1 MKLFIFLLR
10 TYRWL
15 VFAVLI
21 ISLLSGVVNTALL
34 GLINQQLTTRV
45 TLTANFTGYFVGLVL
60 LTIALDLLAK
70 NLLSSL
76 TGWTS
81 YHLRMNLSRQILATP
96 LVRLETLGTPRLLAI
111 LTDDIR
117 SIAHL
122 LASLPAL
129 AIGLVTVFGAI
140 VYLGWLSPIALAVL
154 IGLAVPT
161 ILLHRLLLR
170 KAHAFSRQ
178 GLSERDGIFHL
189 YRALVEGVKELQLH
203 GPRRQAFLQDVLEPT
218 AANVK
223 KSGMAARRWH
233 HLANTWSQSAYFV
246 FVIAILLLSR
256 WQALSVEVMT
266 GYALIVL
273 YLKGSVMA
281 VLQGIPLWTEA
292 NIAIQRIEE
301 DGFIPFFSG
310 IKSEKGFLPSIQPTP
325 PTSAQ
330 ITLTLKDVTYHYQQ
344 ALDEAGFTLGPLHL
358 TLQAGELVFIRG
370 DNGSGK
376 TTLVKLLTGLYRPD
390 SGHIYW
396 NGAPVCAENLEAYRQ
411 NFTTIFAEPFL
422 FEQLL
427 GIEQL
432 DLDQQAQRYL
442 ADLQLEHKVRVM
454 DGHLSTLNLSHGQRK
469 RLALLTAYLEDRPI
483 YLFDEWAANQDPAF
497 KELFYRELLPEL
509 ADRGK
514 LVIAI
519 THDDRYFALA
529 DRVLRLEAGRVVE
542 ETVSPVY

>member
-1 MKLFIFLLR
+1 MKLFTFLLR
-10 TYRWL
+10 TYRWSVL
-15 VFAVLI
+15 AVLI

-45 TLTANFTGYFVGLVL
+45 ALTTSFTGYFVGLVL
-60 LTIALDLLAK
+60 LTIVFDLLAK

-81 YHLRMNLSRQILATP
+81 YHLRMNLARQILATP
-96 LVRLETLGTPRLLAI
+96 LVRLETLGAPRLLAI

-129 AIGLVTVFGAI
+129 AIGLVTVLGAI

-203 GPRRQAFLQDVLEPT
+203 APRRQAFLQDVLEPT

-273 YLKGSVMA
+273 YLKGSIMA

-292 NIAIQRIEE
+292 NIAMQRIEE
-301 DGFIPFFSG
+301 DGFAPFFSEM
-310 IKSEKGFLPSIQPTP
+310 KSEKGPLPPIQPTP
-325 PTSAQ
+325 PASAQ

-427 GIEQL
+427 GVEQV
-432 DLDQQAQRYL
+432 DLDQQAEHYL
-442 ADLQLEHKVRVM
+442 AQLRLDHKVCVVN
-454 DGHLSTLNLSHGQRK
+454 GHFSTTALSHGQRK
-469 RLALLTAYLEDRPI
+469 RLALLTAYLEDRPVYI
-483 YLFDEWAANQDPAF
+483 FDEWAAGQDPEF
-497 KELFYRELLPEL
+497 RELFYRTFLPAL
-509 ADRGK
+509 TAQGK
-514 LVIAI
+514 LVIVI
-519 THDDRYFALA
+519 SHDEHYFDVA
-529 DRVLRLEAGRVVE
+529 DRLLTLDMGQLEADR
-542 ETVSPVY
+542 